1 MKNFIFISPEFP
13 ANYYNF
19 CDRLK
24 KNGINVLGISSTAY
38 DNLRPELR
46 NCLTEYYKVDDL
58 NNYSSIVKAVGYF
71 TYKYGKIDW
80 VESNNKD
87 YLTLDA
93 KIRKDFNITTGKNAD
108 EIDCYIS
115 RSAMKECYR
124 QARIPSPRYAIVT
137 TLSKAK
143 AFVERVGY
151 PLVVK
156 PDDTSKS
163 YENYEIHNDEQ
174 LEYFFNNLPTD
185 GTYIMEELIN
195 GNIITYDGICDS
207 NGEVLVEASHI
218 APAILNV
225 INNSDISYYTNIK
238 VSNRLSS
245 IGKKAIKAFGTK
257 SKFFH
262 LEFIKLEETKRGLG
276 KAGRYVALESD
287 MRPAGGYTSDM
298 INYANSFDIYQLW
311 ADMIAF
317 DELRHSYNGEKHYC
331 VSASRRDNK
340 NYIHSKEEIIKQ
352 YGKYIVMNERLPE
365 AFSSSMGNEMYT
377 AKVETMK
384 QLESFIDFVLQKQ

>member
-1 MKNFIFISPEFP
+1 
-13 ANYYNF
+13 
-19 CDRLK
+19 
-24 KNGINVLGISSTAY
+24 
-38 DNLRPELR
+38 
-46 NCLTEYYKVDDL
+46 
-58 NNYSSIVKAVGYF
+58 
-71 TYKYGKIDW
+71 
-80 VESNNKD
+80 
-87 YLTLDA
+87 
-93 KIRKDFNITTGKNAD
+93 
-108 EIDCYIS
+108 
-115 RSAMKECYR
+115 MKECYR